1 GLVNTRAFN
10 NHFGTTAHA
19 QNRTREERTA
29 GELSTAIAKDYEILV
44 GAAIGETDATAAK
57 EKCHDALAQI
67 APLKPVCEGKAF
79 ATIDIDTCIE
89 AIKDAEGGPKRERL
103 GTCIRE
109 RGDLAKV
116 NHEAPTAE
124 RAAQLITRAAER
136 EDALEK

>member
-1 GLVNTRAFN
+1 EFVFLDGPTFQKFIAAAPLIRGRTFSGLLGLSAYSDLRQALAGLVNTRAFN

-67 APLKPVCEGKAF
+67 APLKPVCEGK
-79 ATIDIDTCIE
+79 
-89 AIKDAEGGPKRERL
+89 
-103 GTCIRE
+103 
-109 RGDLAKV
+109 
-116 NHEAPTAE
+116 
-124 RAAQLITRAAER
+124 
-136 EDALEK
+136 